1 MPNEPRQNF
10 GTRLPRA
17 LIDAIEA
24 RANTTG
30 RTKTQIFEDAL
41 VAYLGLEEATE
52 GTDVM
57 QRLADVEQRLTAV
70 ERRLTKNAQQRP
82 TNVMHRPTVA
92 QQPPNDAR
100 TEGDSNAELS
110 DPPPP
115 PKREPTP
122 APAKGESV
130 YTWKALILAGAPITE
145 AQASG
150 GNRDKAMLKAT
161 GLKSGPWLEAQGWVP
176 TSQNK
181 TRWWPPPD

>member
-1 MPNEPRQNF
+1 
-10 GTRLPRA
+10 

-30 RTKTQIFEDAL
+30 RTKTQIVEDAL
-41 VAYLGLEEATE
+41 VAYFGLGEATE

-57 QRLADVEQRLTAV
+57 QRLADVEQRLTSV

-92 QQPPNDAR
+92 QQTPNDAR

-115 PKREPTP
+115 PKREATP

-130 YTWKALILAGAPITE
+130 YTGMALILAGAPITE
-145 AQASG
+145 AQAKSK
-150 GNRDKAMLKAT
+150 NRDRPMFDAT
-161 GLKSGPWLEAQGWVP
+161 GLKSGPWLEQQGWVP
-176 TSQNK
+176 SGKRKN
-181 TRWWPPPD
+181 RWWPPR